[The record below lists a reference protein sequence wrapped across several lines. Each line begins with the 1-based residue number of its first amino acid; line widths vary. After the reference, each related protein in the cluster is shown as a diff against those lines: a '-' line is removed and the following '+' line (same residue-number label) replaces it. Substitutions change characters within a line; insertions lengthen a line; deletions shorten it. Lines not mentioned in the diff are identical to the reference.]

1 MSTAL
6 ITGANRGIGL
16 ALAQHL
22 VARGDRVIGACR
34 HASDALAKTGAR
46 IESEVDVTDDAAL
59 AALAGRLGGTRIDQ
73 LWLNAGILSRESLGA
88 IATTGFDSLRRQFEV
103 NALGPLRV
111 AQALLE
117 QLGAG
122 SKIGIITS
130 RMGSIADN
138 DSGGYY
144 GYRASKA
151 AVNAIGKSLAIDL
164 KPRGIAVFLFF
175 YTAVGS
181 FIYFELKNLLAPYD
195 AATRLQIQSGINWAI
210 NVLLPYPV
218 GATTVTALTVP
229 ASSASGSARR
239 ARATWARAP
248 SWGWNLLSSRLGL
261 GLGRRTCRT

>member
-34 HASDALAKTGAR
+34 HASDALARTGAR

-59 AALAGRLGGTRIDQ
+59 AALAGRLGDTRIDQ

-117 QLGAG
+117 RLGAG

-164 KPRGIAVFLFF
+164 KPRGIAVFLLHPG
-175 YTAVGS
+175 YVATDMVDGTGDISPAVAAERLVGVLDRLDIGQTGTFWHSNGS
-181 FIYFELKNLLAPYD
+181 P
-195 AATRLQIQSGINWAI
+195 
-210 NVLLPYPV
+210 LP
-218 GATTVTALTVP
+218 
-229 ASSASGSARR
+229 
-239 ARATWARAP
+239 W
-248 SWGWNLLSSRLGL
+248 
-261 GLGRRTCRT
+261 

>member
-1 MSTAL
+1 MNTAL

-22 VARGDRVIGACR
+22 IARGDRVIGACR

-59 AALAGRLGGTRIDQ
+59 AALARRLGDTRIDQ

-117 QLGAG
+117 RLGEG

-164 KPRGIAVFLFF
+164 KPRGIAVFLLHPG
-175 YTAVGS
+175 YVATDMVDGTGDISPAVAAERLVGVLDRLDIGQTGTFWHSNGS
-181 FIYFELKNLLAPYD
+181 P
-195 AATRLQIQSGINWAI
+195 
-210 NVLLPYPV
+210 LP
-218 GATTVTALTVP
+218 
-229 ASSASGSARR
+229 
-239 ARATWARAP
+239 W
-248 SWGWNLLSSRLGL
+248 
-261 GLGRRTCRT
+261 